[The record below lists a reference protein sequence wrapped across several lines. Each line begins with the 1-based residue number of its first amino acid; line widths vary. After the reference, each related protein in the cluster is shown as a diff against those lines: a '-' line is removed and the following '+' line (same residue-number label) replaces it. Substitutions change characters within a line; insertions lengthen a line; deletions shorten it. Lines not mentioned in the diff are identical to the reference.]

1 MVLIAHKL
9 RREPK
14 VAQLDFSIRGKHD
27 VEWLE
32 VSMDLIVLMH
42 VAEGGQDLF

>member
-9 RREPK
+9 RREPE
-14 VAQLDFSIRGKHD
+14 VAKLDFSIRSKHN

-32 VSMDLIVLMH
+32 VSMNLIVLMH
-42 VAEGGQDLF
+42 VAEGRQYLF